1 MNEVA
6 PPLSD
11 LDPRRIYKLLRA
23 TDWERLRAEGEWT
36 GSADDRRDGYVHLS
50 AADQVAGTL
59 AKHFADVPD
68 LILLAVDPEIL
79 GAGLRYEPSRGGA
92 LFPHLYAPL
101 PVGACQAL
109 ALRAL
114 PDASWQAV
122 HS

>member
-1 MNEVA
+1 MSATDPSLPE
-6 PPLSD
+6 

-59 AKHFADVPD
+59 AKYFADVPD
-68 LILLAVDPEIL
+68 LVLLAVDPLML
-79 GAGLRYEPSRGGA
+79 GAGLRYEPSRAGA

-109 ALRAL
+109 ALRPL

-122 HS
+122 HP